1 MGGPSAERDISLL
14 SGNAV
19 LKALLDAGV
28 DAHAFDPAERS
39 GVGAQAGRL
48 PRRAFITLHGRF
60 GEDGTVQGAL
70 QTLGIPYTGSGV
82 MASAIGMDK
91 WRTKL
96 VWLSAGVPT
105 PKFRMLTPGTDF
117 SDVMDALGL
126 PLIIKP
132 AREGSSIG
140 VSKVTT
146 AAEFGPAFD
155 AAYKLDPLVIAEEF
169 VSGQEM
175 TAAVLGDTSLPL
187 VRIELQGEYD
197 YQNKYFT
204 DNVRYHCPAGIAPE
218 IEEAVQQDALR
229 AFQVLGCRGWARAD
243 VILRADG
250 SYSFLEM
257 NTAPGM
263 TGHSLVPMA
272 ARTAGIDFQKLCLTI
287 LEQGPDLT
295 EHQPAFGK
303 MTATRPREGSA
314 RPAAAGF
321 WHRPDWM
328 NLVSRLPDSSGLRD
342 VRDCCFQGCSK
353 NALVR
358 LARSG
363 GGFASWACHPC
374 TAALCSDFVSAREF
388 FYRRS

>member
-1 MGGPSAERDISLL
+1 MTSAAETFGKVAVLMGGPSAERDISFL

-28 DAHAFDPAERS
+28 EAHAFDPAERP
-39 GVGAQAGRL
+39 VWELKQAGFA
-48 PRRAFITLHGRF
+48 RAFITLHGRF

-70 QTLGIPYTGSGV
+70 QSMGIPYTGSGV

-96 VWLSAGVPT
+96 VWQATGVPT
-105 PKFRMLTPGTDF
+105 PKFRMLAPGTDF
-117 SDVMDALGL
+117 SDVMDDLGL

-140 VSKVTT
+140 VSKVSSP
-146 AAEFGPAFD
+146 AEFAPAFE
-155 AAYKLDPLVIAEEF
+155 AAYRLDPLVIAEEF

-175 TAAVLGDTSLPL
+175 TAAVLGDVALPL
-187 VRIELQGEYD
+187 VRIEPLQGEYD

-218 IEEAVQQDALR
+218 TEEAVQQDALR

-243 VILRADG
+243 VILRPDG

-272 ARTAGIDFQKLCLTI
+272 ARAAGIDFTRLCLTI
-287 LEQGPDLT
+287 LEQAKLD
-295 EHQPAFGK
+295 
-303 MTATRPREGSA
+303 
-314 RPAAAGF
+314 
-321 WHRPDWM
+321 
-328 NLVSRLPDSSGLRD
+328 
-342 VRDCCFQGCSK
+342 
-353 NALVR
+353 
-358 LARSG
+358 
-363 GGFASWACHPC
+363 
-374 TAALCSDFVSAREF
+374 
-388 FYRRS
+388 